1 MPSQGPLPGAS
12 EAKAAPSEQ
21 PVHFEPS
28 GRATAIGGLEQ
39 ATQLVNVQLAA
50 IESGLEHK

>member
-28 GRATAIGGLEQ
+28 GRAAATGGLEQ